1 MLEERVADTST
12 VQTAHPAVQIEAAR
26 FVMGTHV
33 ISTQIILGK
42 SIRVSSTPWSSH
54 CRFRKALCI
63 HTASTIYAANVRHSS
78 KADASCWRFHASCTS
93 PGNTMSNAS
102 IHRALKNCQS
112 SNAIPPVVQEWFQMT
127 QGHPKPWLA
136 KAGWQNGFRCTPCLN
151 RIAANKCVA
160 SSMLASV
167 GSMRTAG
174 LADSIDNLPKSS
186 HFFFRRRAT
195 ATKCSCPIF
204 ALPLVVRHLF
214 DHDDSFTGVQR
225 VWPLVGLF
233 NLRQTDALLHH
244 CRLLF
249 PQQHLGFWH
258 TTM

>member
-1 MLEERVADTST
+1 
-12 VQTAHPAVQIEAAR
+12 
-26 FVMGTHV
+26 
-33 ISTQIILGK
+33 
-42 SIRVSSTPWSSH
+42 
-54 CRFRKALCI
+54 
-63 HTASTIYAANVRHSS
+63 
-78 KADASCWRFHASCTS
+78 
-93 PGNTMSNAS
+93 
-102 IHRALKNCQS
+102 
-112 SNAIPPVVQEWFQMT
+112 MT

-204 ALPLVVRHLF
+204 ALPLVVRRLF
-214 DHDDSFTGVQR
+214 DHDEAFTGVQR
-225 VWPLVGLF
+225 VWPLVGVFKSPTARCFASSLSPSVSSA
-233 NLRQTDALLHH
+233 TP
-244 CRLLF
+244 RLLAYHHVILVA
-249 PQQHLGFWH
+249 PQVQRRANAQTQPIHLILPRQRAEVREEVSWGQPPQSRLA
-258 TTM
+258 